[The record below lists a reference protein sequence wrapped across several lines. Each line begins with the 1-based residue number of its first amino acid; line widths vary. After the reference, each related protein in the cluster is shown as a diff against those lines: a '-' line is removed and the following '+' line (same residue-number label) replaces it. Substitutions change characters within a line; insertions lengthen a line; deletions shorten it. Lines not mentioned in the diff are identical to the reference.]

1 MERLFR
7 FIYQYRVFFTFLV
20 LELLCVWLVVRN
32 NQYQGTRFFNTSNRM
47 AAKTVAVSQNIS
59 GYFSLRDVN
68 TQLAEENARLRK
80 KLEQRNQSLYQLE
93 TRELKDPAIINKFD
107 FVSARVINNS
117 TQQYKNFITINKG
130 TADGIA
136 PGMAAINELGAV
148 GKVKTA
154 SKHFAVL
161 ISLLNIDNQVSCLI
175 KRSGYFGTAQWD
187 GLDPR
192 LIDLKYIPRHVQ
204 IKPGDT
210 IVTSGYNAV
219 FPPNVLVGVVQA
231 ATIKEEAPFYD
242 IKVSL
247 SQDFAKLSFVE
258 IVRSNLK
265 AEKDSLEL
273 TLGEKK

>member
-7 FIYQYRVFFTFLV
+7 FIYQYRVFFTFLAF
-20 LELLCVWLVVRN
+20 ELLCVWLVVRN

-59 GYFSLRDVN
+59 GYFSLREVN
-68 TQLAEENARLRK
+68 AQLAHENARLRK

-93 TRELKDPAIINKFD
+93 TRELTDPAIINKFD

-117 TQQYKNFITINKG
+117 TQQYKNFITIDKG

-154 SKHFAVL
+154 SKHFSVL
-161 ISLLNIDNQVSCLI
+161 ISLLNIDNQVSCII
-175 KRSGYFGTAQWD
+175 KRTGYFGTAQWD
-187 GLDPR
+187 GLDPQT
-192 LIDLKYIPRHVQ
+192 IDLKYIPRHVQ
-204 IKPGDT
+204 IKQGDT

-219 FPPNVLVGVVQA
+219 FPPDIVVGVVKS
-231 ATIKEEAPFYD
+231 ATIKNEAPFYD
-242 IKVSL
+242 IQVNL
-247 SQDFAKLSFVE
+247 SQDFSKLSFVE

-273 TLGEKK
+273 TLGGKK

>member
-7 FIYQYRVFFTFLV
+7 FIYQYRVFFTFLAF
-20 LELLCVWLVVRN
+20 ELLCVWLVVRN

-59 GYFSLRDVN
+59 GYFSLREVN
-68 TQLAEENARLRK
+68 AQLARENARLRK

-93 TRELKDPAIINKFD
+93 TRELTDPAIINKFD

-117 TQQYKNFITINKG
+117 TQQYKNFITIDKG

-154 SKHFAVL
+154 SKHFSVL
-161 ISLLNIDNQVSCLI
+161 ISLLNIDNQVSCII
-175 KRSGYFGTAQWD
+175 KRTGYFGTAQWD
-187 GLDPR
+187 GLDPQT
-192 LIDLKYIPRHVQ
+192 IDLKYIPRHVQ

-219 FPPNVLVGVVQA
+219 FPPDIVVGVVKS
-231 ATIKEEAPFYD
+231 ATIKNEAPFYD
-242 IKVSL
+242 IQVNL
-247 SQDFAKLSFVE
+247 SQDFSKLSFVE

-273 TLGEKK
+273 TLGGKK

>member
-7 FIYQYRVFFTFLV
+7 FIYQYRVFFTFLAF
-20 LELLCVWLVVRN
+20 ELLCVWLVVRN

-59 GYFSLRDVN
+59 GYFSLREVN
-68 TQLAEENARLRK
+68 AQLAHENARLRK

-93 TRELKDPAIINKFD
+93 TRELTDPAIINKFD

-117 TQQYKNFITINKG
+117 TQQYKNFITIDKG

-161 ISLLNIDNQVSCLI
+161 ISLLNIDNQVSCII
-175 KRSGYFGTAQWD
+175 KRTGYFGTAQWD
-187 GLDPR
+187 GLDPQT
-192 LIDLKYIPRHVQ
+192 IDLKYIPRHVQ

-219 FPPNVLVGVVQA
+219 FPPDIVVGVVKS
-231 ATIKEEAPFYD
+231 ATIKNEAPFYD
-242 IKVSL
+242 IQVNL
-247 SQDFAKLSFVE
+247 SQDFSKLSFVE

-273 TLGEKK
+273 TLGGKK

>member
-1 MERLFR
+1 
-7 FIYQYRVFFTFLV
+7 
-20 LELLCVWLVVRN
+20 LVVRN
-32 NQYQGTRFFNTSNRM
+32 NQYQGARYFNTSNRV

-68 TQLAEENARLRK
+68 AQLAEENARLRK

-93 TRELKDPAIINKFD
+93 TRELTDPAIINKFD

-117 TQQYKNFITINKG
+117 TQQYKNFITIDKG
-130 TADGIA
+130 TADGIG

-161 ISLLNIDNQVSCLI
+161 ISLLNIDNQVSCII
-175 KRSGYFGTAQWD
+175 KRTGYFGTAQWD
-187 GLDPR
+187 GLDPQT
-192 LIDLKYIPRHVQ
+192 IDLKYIPRHVQ
-204 IKPGDT
+204 IQPGDT

-219 FPPNVLVGVVQA
+219 FPPDIVVGVVKS
-231 ATIKEEAPFYD
+231 ATIKNEAPFYD
-242 IKVSL
+242 IQVNL
-247 SQDFAKLSFVE
+247 SQDFSKLSFVE

-273 TLGEKK
+273 TLGGKK